1 MKRFALLLFV
11 MSVVVAANAI
21 DKQKLVKMGLPQDAV
36 PAKYFFETTNMV
48 DVGANNAGTYDQ
60 DDINV
65 SSIWGIDGEYAF
77 FVKPVTSKM
86 DNDFVRIQVWMYSEK
101 TNKVSMVF
109 DQRNSE
115 YEGLLVS
122 AIGMM
127 LDKKPSF
134 KKHVTSD
141 THSTMNVQEYTD
153 APVIVLG
160 SEEYNGFSHAPR
172 VTLIILPET
181 KEVNRIDGEQF
192 VSIMH
197 TKTNMLM
204 TAEQDKA
211 QDYILTTSTNVRTE
225 DVPLNGTEDFT
236 IFTKQYLTPVLNIYT
251 ATGKLVKSVELL
263 EDEVDMVR

>member
-11 MSVVVAANAI
+11 MAVVVAANAI
-21 DKQKLVKMGLPQDAV
+21 DKQELLKLGLPQDAV
-36 PAKYFFETTNMV
+36 PAKYFFETTDMV
-48 DVGANNAGTYDQ
+48 DVEANNTASYSQ

-65 SSIWGIDGEYAF
+65 SSIWGIEGEYAF
-77 FVKPVTSKM
+77 FVKPVKSKM
-86 DNDFVRIQVWMYSEK
+86 DNDFVRIQLWMYSDK
-101 TNKVSMVF
+101 TKKLSMVF
-109 DQRNSE
+109 DQRDSE

-127 LDKKPSF
+127 IDKKPSF

-141 THSTMNVQEYTD
+141 TKRTLNVQEYTD

-160 SEEYNGFSHAPR
+160 SEEYNGFGHAPR
-172 VTLIILPET
+172 VTLIVLPET
-181 KEVNRIDGEQF
+181 KEVKRIDGEQF

-204 TAEQDKA
+204 MAEQDKA
-211 QDYILTTSTNVRTE
+211 QDYILTTSTDVRE
-225 DVPLNGTEDFT
+225 EEVPLNGTEDFT
-236 IFTKQYLTPVLNIYT
+236 IFSKQFLTPVLHIYT
-251 ATGKLVKSVELL
+251 ATGKLVKSVELP